1 MERHPMFMDWKTYY
15 ILFKM
20 AILPQTIY
28 RFSVVPIKT
37 PVPAFFCIKEK
48 PNSHIY
54 LELQGVPNS
63 QNNTEEEKVWG
74 LTLLNFKIYCK
85 AEIISYWHTVDIWTD
100 QTQLWVEKLIIC
112 SQFIFDMGAQFST
125 VTQLC
130 LTVCDPWTAAHQAS
144 LSITNSWSLLKLMSI
159 ESVMPSNHLILCHP
173 LLLLPSVFPS
183 IMVFSNESVFHIR
196 YMGAKNIQ

>member
-1 MERHPMFMDWKTYY
+1 MFMDWKTYY
-15 ILFKM
+15 VLFKM

-48 PNSHIY
+48 PTSHIY

-85 AEIISYWHTVDIWTD
+85 AEIISYWHMVDIWTD
-100 QTQLWVEKLIIC
+100 QIQLWVEKLIIYG
-112 SQFIFDMGAQFST
+112 QFIFDMGAQFST

-130 LTVCDPWTAAHQAS
+130 LTVCDPMDCSTPGLPVHHQLLEFTQIHVHWVGDAIQPSHHLSSPSPPAFS
-144 LSITNSWSLLKLMSI
+144 LSQHHGLFQWVS
-159 ESVMPSNHLILCHP
+159 
-173 LLLLPSVFPS
+173 
-183 IMVFSNESVFHIR
+183 FSHQI
-196 YMGAKNIQ
+196 YGC